1 MWCMGTTREH
11 LCGNGCRIGAFVWYR
26 VPHEGACAVPS
37 AACGVPQAARRMRH
51 TGPVLYVTEDARRI
65 LVRAGLYTNYA

>member
-1 MWCMGTTREH
+1 MVTDAAWEL
-11 LCGNGCRIGAFVWYR
+11 LCGTGCRTRALAR
-26 VPHEGACAVPS
+26 CSVPS
-37 AACGVPQAARRMRH
+37 AACYVLQAARRMRH

>member
-11 LCGNGCRIGAFVWYR
+11 LCGNGCRTRALVRCG
-26 VPHEGACAVPS
+26 VPS
-37 AACGVPQAARRMRH
+37 AACCVPQAACRMRH
-51 TGPVLYVTEDARRI
+51 TGPVLYVTEDVRRI